1 MYYLAHVVIVM
12 VLQPDRIWKVGI
24 ASAAYTSIHD
34 CHHKFMFVMYTYPM
48 NMMSGADSG
57 GGGLW
62 GYNPQIIFSILTTE
76 HVFKMIIISNDID
89 IQDNWLNDTQPPLL
103 RIPPCMSIHSTLT
116 PHTQQVALK
125 SMSYRLSSWY
135 PTIPR
140 LRT

>member
-57 GGGLW
+57 GGGC
-62 GYNPQIIFSILTTE
+62 GVTT
-76 HVFKMIIISNDID
+76 HRSFF
-89 IQDNWLNDTQPPLL
+89 QYLQLN
-103 RIPPCMSIHSTLT
+103 MF
-116 PHTQQVALK
+116 LK
-125 SMSYRLSSWY
+125 
-135 PTIPR
+135 
-140 LRT
+140 